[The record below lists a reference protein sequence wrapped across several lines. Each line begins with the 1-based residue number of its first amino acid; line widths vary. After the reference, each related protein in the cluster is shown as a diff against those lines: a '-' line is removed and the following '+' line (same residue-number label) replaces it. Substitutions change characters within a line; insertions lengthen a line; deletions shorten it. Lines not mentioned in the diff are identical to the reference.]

1 MSRSNGGGRGSL
13 VVVGTGIRIVGQ
25 LTIEAIGWMKN
36 AEKLLYLVGDE
47 FAEDTV
53 VQMNP
58 GRAES
63 LLGFYGFGKPRMES
77 YQAMVNR
84 ILTCVRDGL
93 RTCVAFY
100 GHPGVF
106 AYPGH
111 EAIRVARLEGYSAQM
126 LPAIS
131 AEDCL
136 FADLGIDPA
145 TVGCQS
151 YEATDFLLHR
161 RLIDPSSL
169 VILWQVGV
177 VGDLTYKKDRYDAWA
192 LPILIERL
200 CEFYPAD
207 HPCRIYQAAVFPGDE
222 PKVQTIT
229 IGSLHNARL
238 TTASTLCILPARAP
252 TPDPRIERLMAQRQP
267 EPRDVV
273 NGTVH
278 ADDP

>member
-1 MSRSNGGGRGSL
+1 MTLPGGDGRGSL

-25 LTIEAIGWMKN
+25 LTIEAIGLMKN

-63 LLGFYGFGKPRMES
+63 LLGFYTIGKPRTES
-77 YQAMVNR
+77 YQAMVDR
-84 ILTCVRDGL
+84 ILWCVRHGL

-106 AYPGH
+106 AYQGH
-111 EAIRVARLEGYSAQM
+111 EAIRLARLEGYSAQM

-136 FADLGIDPA
+136 FADLGVDPA
-145 TVGCQS
+145 TAGCLS

-161 RLIDPSSL
+161 RVVDPTSV

-177 VGDLTYKKDRYDAWA
+177 VGDLTYKQARYDSWA

-207 HPCRIYQAAVFPGDE
+207 QPCLIYQAAVFPGEE
-222 PKVQTIT
+222 PKIQSLT
-229 IGSLHNARL
+229 IGGLAEARL
-238 TTASTLCILPARAP
+238 STASTLCILPTRAP
-252 TPDPRIERLMAQRQP
+252 TPDPMIESLLAEHQP
-267 EPRDVV
+267 RSMEIG
-273 NGTVH
+273 NGAVH
-278 ADDP
+278 AVEP

>member
-1 MSRSNGGGRGSL
+1 MSQSGEAVRGSL

-36 AEKLLYLVGDE
+36 ADKLLYLVGDE

-53 VQMNP
+53 IQMNP

-63 LLGFYGFGKPRMES
+63 LLDFYGFGKPRMES
-77 YQAMVNR
+77 YQGMVAR
-84 ILTCVRDGL
+84 ILACVHEGL

-111 EAIRVARLEGYSAQM
+111 EAIRQARLQGYSAHM

-145 TVGCQS
+145 TAGCQS

-161 RLIDPSSL
+161 RLIDPTSV

-177 VGDLTYKKDRYDAWA
+177 VGDITYKKDKYDAWA
-192 LPILIERL
+192 LPKLIERL
-200 CEFYPAD
+200 REFYPGD
-207 HPCRIYQAAVFPGDE
+207 HPCRIYQAAIFPGE
-222 PKVQTIT
+222 EAKVQAIT
-229 IGSLHNARL
+229 IATLTEARL
-238 TTASTLCILPARAP
+238 TSASTLCILPGRSSM
-252 TPDPRIERLMAQRQP
+252 PDPRFESLLAERQP
-267 EPRDVV
+267 AAWNVG
-273 NGTVH
+273 NGAVH
-278 ADDP
+278 AFDP